1 MQNTKL
7 TWCSTVPVFFHLFM
21 AKIGHVTRSA
31 NYVSSS
37 TFSRN
42 IKHRSEKLLK
52 TFWRKEVLSFI
63 VLFFAY
69 ATTFRTI
76 EDSSAAVYEKEQ
88 NYTAFKSPEFRK
100 YFFRGHLVL
109 KFIQFSRYYYGHPC
123 VIVCKETVTGMI
135 IWRMRRQIAPMFVR
149 GLLKC

>member
-88 NYTAFKSPEFRK
+88 NYTAFKSPAFLFSPPSCFK
-100 YFFRGHLVL
+100 AHSIFAVL
-109 KFIQFSRYYYGHPC
+109 LQWTLSLSLSLSLSLYIYMEC
-123 VIVCKETVTGMI
+123 
-135 IWRMRRQIAPMFVR
+135 
-149 GLLKC
+149 